1 MGRLRSLRRKA
12 QRDET
17 EKACDSKITLRQK
30 AIDGCAGDILSES
43 EYYRL
48 RNEIANEM
56 SKKAAK
62 YYVYRTLAVAIKV
75 IMENYNKIHV
85 RKTRAENFAVLYMRG
100 FESIENSDDIGYY
113 EKYLEH
119 WGIKILW
126 PGLEED
132 TKNGKTEKSLEQ

>member
-12 QRDET
+12 QRAEA

-126 PGLEED
+126 PALEED
-132 TKNGKTEKSLEQ
+132 N

>member
-12 QRDET
+12 QRAEAD
-17 EKACDSKITLRQK
+17 KVLDSKLVLRQK

-43 EYYRL
+43 EYYRV
-48 RNEIANEM
+48 RNEVANEL

-62 YYVYRTLAVAIKV
+62 YYVYRTLAVAVKV

-85 RKTRAENFAVLYMRG
+85 RKTRAENFALLYMRG
-100 FESIENSDDIGYY
+100 FESIENTDDIGYY

-119 WGIKILW
+119 WGVKLVW
-126 PGLEED
+126 PDLEED
-132 TKNGKTEKSLEQ
+132 SKNGKTGKTVKQ

>member
-1 MGRLRSLRRKA
+1 MGKARSLRRKA
-12 QRDET
+12 QRVEA
-17 EKACDSKITLRQK
+17 EKVCDSKLVLRQK
-30 AIDGCAGDILSES
+30 AIDGCASDILTES
-43 EYYRL
+43 EYNRI
-48 RNEIANEM
+48 RNEVANEM

-85 RKTRAENFAVLYMRG
+85 RKTRAENFALLYMRG

-119 WGIKILW
+119 WGVKLIW
-126 PGLEED
+126 PDLEEEC
-132 TKNGKTEKSLEQ
+132 KNAGIQKT